1 MRRIFVSNLMSLD
14 GFFEGPK
21 QELDW
26 FVIDEEFFEYARQ
39 MLRSVDAILF
49 GRLTYQHMAA
59 YWPTAPADEIAGKMN
74 SLPKIVCSKSLDKVE
89 WNNSTLIKDNI
100 TEEIAKLKQQPGKD
114 IVILGSAELASFL
127 LQAGLIDEYRVIL
140 NPILVGSGNPLFKGI
155 KEKIKLRL
163 TETKQF
169 GSGVMVLY
177 YQPA

>member
-1 MRRIFVSNLMSLD
+1 MGSTIAGAPDDALAHVSRALDSAARDILGGEAPPEVILETPRNPEHGDFSSNVALQLAKRARRPPQQL
-14 GFFEGPK
+14 
-21 QELDW
+21 
-26 FVIDEEFFEYARQ
+26 A
-39 MLRSVDAILF
+39 
-49 GRLTYQHMAA
+49 H
-59 YWPTAPADEIAGKMN
+59 EIAAKLG
-74 SLPKIVCSKSLDKVE
+74 SDP
-89 WNNSTLIKDNI
+89 TLRDVVAEV
-100 TEEIAKLKQQPGKD
+100 TALKQQPGKD